1 MNKPNIVKQAKI
13 VNLIIYSI
21 MAGIGLIL
29 LVIPS
34 AEIQIEVILLS
45 ILCMVVGSVKIL
57 GYFSN
62 DLYRLAFQFD
72 LAVGFF
78 LIVIGILTLIFE
90 RENLN
95 SFGRLFG
102 IYVLF
107 DGLLKVQTSIDARK
121 FGIKRWLIMLLTS
134 LLVVAAGVVIF
145 IFPYLQQISKEN
157 LLYICLMIDGFVNI
171 WITAYTVR
179 VRAKKK
185 NFEDMLEDSE

>member
-90 RENLN
+90 RENLD

-121 FGIKRWLIMLLTS
+121 FGINRWLIMLLTS

-145 IFPYLQQISKEN
+145 ISPYLQQISKEN